1 MPLSRKPKS
10 RIGEINSERI
20 LDAALGV
27 FAHHGFSGA
36 RLDEIAEAAGM
47 SKPNLLYYFRSKDE
61 LYRAVLMRTL
71 ELWLQ
76 PLRELD
82 PEGDPREAFG
92 HYIRR
97 KLAYSRSHP
106 EGSRL
111 FAIEIMQG
119 APHLAHVL
127 TGALAQLVDIKCK
140 LIRRWIGEGRLAD
153 VDPHHVLFSIWA
165 TTQHYADFTAQIR
178 SLTGKDF
185 TDEGFF
191 ESTALAIEKILL
203 DGLVPRR

>member
-1 MPLSRKPKS
+1 MPTNRKPKS
-10 RIGEINSERI
+10 RIGEINSGRI
-20 LDAALGV
+20 LDAALSV

-61 LYRAVLMRTL
+61 LYRAVLTRTL
-71 ELWLQ
+71 ELWLE

-82 PEGDPREAFG
+82 PNGDPRAAFG

-97 KLAYSRSHP
+97 KLDYSRSHP
-106 EGSRL
+106 DGSRL

-127 TGALAQLVDIKCK
+127 SGELAALFDLKCK
-140 LIRRWIGEGRLAD
+140 LIRAGSQKDGSPTSIRITSCSRSGRR
-153 VDPHHVLFSIWA
+153 
-165 TTQHYADFTAQIR
+165 R
-178 SLTGKDF
+178 STMRI
-185 TDEGFF
+185 
-191 ESTALAIEKILL
+191 S
-203 DGLVPRR
+203 RRRSAR